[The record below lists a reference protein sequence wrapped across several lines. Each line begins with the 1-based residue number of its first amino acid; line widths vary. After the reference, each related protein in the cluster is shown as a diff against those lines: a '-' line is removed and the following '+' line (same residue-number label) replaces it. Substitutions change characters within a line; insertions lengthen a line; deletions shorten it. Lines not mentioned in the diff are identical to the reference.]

1 MRIGTLWS
9 ELNMTHPKICMCIG
23 HLTDDWYRCLVYS
36 QRDGSTTI
44 QWLNLKYST
53 NWTLIDDVGHYDV

>member
-1 MRIGTLWS
+1 
-9 ELNMTHPKICMCIG
+9 MTHPKICMCIG